1 MGRSFFYFRI
11 GRFSLYGKWDMSG
24 MNKRL
29 LKTLNYGTKR
39 EEWYIAKTEGGK
51 NEERKRDCFFTWIGI
66 VL

>member
-1 MGRSFFYFRI
+1 
-11 GRFSLYGKWDMSG
+11 MSG

-29 LKTLNYGTKR
+29 LKVRNYGTKR